1 MYEFDNEKFKT
12 YDELISHTRHYH
24 HPIVKCRKF
33 ANEFVHELDRLQH
46 VREGDAKEVDY
57 RPHKDSHKTKKKDM
71 SPLLPRLVTNIDM
84 IQCSEMQLSKLQ
96 FSESPIFVYTVS
108 AA

>member
-1 MYEFDNEKFKT
+1 MDK
-12 YDELISHTRHYH
+12 
-24 HPIVKCRKF
+24 
-33 ANEFVHELDRLQH
+33 LQH
-46 VREGDAKEVDY
+46 VREGHAKEADY

-96 FSESPIFVYTVS
+96 FSESHIFVYSGS
-108 AA
+108 AALQKIVLKCTCRRLKGF